1 MNYLELVN
9 KILIEMNY
17 RTVLNFDEL
26 VKQDHVKIKQILSRI
41 NTEICTSYDWDF
53 LLRESSLS
61 IPPYT
66 SKIVNPIFGRI
77 DSLSI
82 DGIFY
87 RFQPNYKK
95 LLYNESGSQ
104 SFSVFDN
111 YILIPKF
118 DEPKTAMVTYYT
130 DNSVVDING
139 KEQAVFENE
148 TDVSLLPLPYAEMVL
163 VYGTCMKFKGNPNH
177 VKFKYW
183 FSMFND
189 ALANLR
195 AKSVR
200 SSYDFPFISI

>member
-17 RTVLNFDEL
+17 HSVINFDEL
-26 VKQDHVKIKQILSRI
+26 VKQDHLKIKQILSRV

-53 LLRESSLS
+53 LLRHTTLD
-61 IPPYT
+61 INAGV

-77 DSLSI
+77 DSFAI
-82 DGIFY
+82 DGVFFRY
-87 RFQPNYKK
+87 QPNYKK
-95 LLYNESGSQ
+95 LLYNESNSNV
-104 SFSVFDN
+104 FSIFDN

-118 DEPKTAMVTYYT
+118 DEDKVANVTYYT
-130 DNSVVDING
+130 NNSVIDSNG
-139 KEQAVFENE
+139 DEQSVFENE
-148 TDVSLLPLPYAEMVL
+148 TDISLLPLPYAEMVL
-163 VYGTCMKFKGNPNH
+163 VYGTCMKFKSNPNH

-195 AKSVR
+195 SKSVKT
-200 SSYDFPFISI
+200 SYDYPFITI

>member
-17 RTVLNFDEL
+17 RTVINFDEL
-26 VKQDHVKIKQILSRI
+26 VKQDHLKIKQILARV

-53 LLRESSLS
+53 LLREKTLL
-61 IPPYT
+61 IPPST

-82 DGIFY
+82 DGVFY

-95 LLYNESGSQ
+95 LLYNESQGY

-111 YILIPKF
+111 YILLPKF
-118 DEPKTAMVTYYT
+118 DEAKTAFVTYYT
-130 DNSVVDING
+130 DNSVVDSNG
-139 KEQAVFENE
+139 KEKPVFESE
-148 TDVSLLPLPYAEMVL
+148 SDVSLLPLPYSEMVL
-163 VYGTCMKFKGNPNH
+163 VYGTCMKFKGNPSH

-183 FSMFND
+183 FSMFNE

-200 SSYDFPFISI
+200 TSSDFPFISI

>member
-17 RTVLNFDEL
+17 RTVINFDEL
-26 VKQDHVKIKQILSRI
+26 VKQDHLKIKQILARV

-53 LLRESSLS
+53 LLREKTLL
-61 IPPYT
+61 IPPST

-82 DGIFY
+82 DGVFY

-95 LLYNESGSQ
+95 LLYNESQGY

-111 YILIPKF
+111 YILLPKF
-118 DEPKTAMVTYYT
+118 DEVKTAFVTYYT
-130 DNSVVDING
+130 DNSVVDSNG
-139 KEQAVFENE
+139 KEKPVFESE
-148 TDVSLLPLPYAEMVL
+148 SDVSLLPLPYSEMVL
-163 VYGTCMKFKGNPNH
+163 VYGTCMKFKGNPSH
-177 VKFKYW
+177 W
-183 FSMFND
+183 FSMFNE

-200 SSYDFPFISI
+200 SSSDFPFISI

>member
-1 MNYLELVN
+1 MNYLELIN

-17 RTVLNFDEL
+17 RTVVNFDEL
-26 VKQDHVKIKQILSRI
+26 VKQDHIKIKQILARV

-53 LLRESSLS
+53 LLRETTLEIPSS
-61 IPPYT
+61 T

-77 DSLSI
+77 DSFSV
-82 DGIFY
+82 DGVFY

-95 LLYNESGSQ
+95 LLYNESGSH

-111 YILIPKF
+111 YILLPKF
-118 DEPKTAMVTYYT
+118 DEPKTAVVTFYT
-130 DNSVVDING
+130 DNSVVDTNG
-139 KEQAVFENE
+139 KEQAVFEYE
-148 TDVSLLPLPYAEMVL
+148 SDVSLLPLPYAEMAL

-200 SSYDFPFISI
+200 SSYDFPFISF

>member
-17 RTVLNFDEL
+17 RTVVNFDEL
-26 VKQDHVKIKQILSRI
+26 VKQDHIKIKQILARV

-53 LLRESSLS
+53 LLRETTLEIPSS
-61 IPPYT
+61 T

-77 DSLSI
+77 DSFSI
-82 DGIFY
+82 DGVCY

-95 LLYNESGSQ
+95 LLYNESHSH

-111 YILIPKF
+111 YILLPKF
-118 DEPKTAMVTYYT
+118 DEAKTAIVTYYT
-130 DNSVVDING
+130 DNSVVDKNG
-139 KEQAVFENE
+139 CEQSVFENE
-148 TDVSLLPLPYAEMVL
+148 NDVSLLPLPYAEMVL
-163 VYGTCMKFKGNPNH
+163 VYGTCMKFKGNPGH

-189 ALANLR
+189 ALSNLR
-195 AKSVR
+195 SKSVR
-200 SSYDFPFISI
+200 TSYEFPFISF

>member
-17 RTVLNFDEL
+17 RTVINFDEL
-26 VKQDHVKIKQILSRI
+26 VKQDHLKIKQILARV

-53 LLRESSLS
+53 LLREKTLS
-61 IPPYT
+61 IPVST

-82 DGIFY
+82 DGVFY

-95 LLYNESGSQ
+95 LLYNETHGH

-111 YILIPKF
+111 YILLPKF
-118 DEPKTAMVTYYT
+118 DEAKTAIVTYYT
-130 DNSVVDING
+130 DNSVVDAKG
-139 KEQAVFENE
+139 QEQPVFENE
-148 TDVSLLPLPYAEMVL
+148 TDVSLLPLPYAEMAL

-200 SSYDFPFISI
+200 SSYDFPFITF

>member
-17 RTVLNFDEL
+17 RTVVNFDEL
-26 VKQDHVKIKQILSRI
+26 VKQDHIKIKQILARV

-53 LLRESSLS
+53 LLRETTLEIPSS
-61 IPPYT
+61 T

-77 DSLSI
+77 DSFSI
-82 DGIFY
+82 DGVCY

-95 LLYNESGSQ
+95 LLYNESHLH

-111 YILIPKF
+111 YILLPKF
-118 DEPKTAMVTYYT
+118 DEAKTAIVTYYT
-130 DNSVVDING
+130 DNSVVDKNG
-139 KEQAVFENE
+139 CEQSVFENE
-148 TDVSLLPLPYAEMVL
+148 NDVSLLPLPYAEMVL
-163 VYGTCMKFKGNPNH
+163 VYGTCMKFKGNPGH

-189 ALANLR
+189 ALSNLR
-195 AKSVR
+195 SKSVR
-200 SSYDFPFISI
+200 TSYEFPFISF

>member
-1 MNYLELVN
+1 MNYLALVN

-17 RTVLNFDEL
+17 HTVVNFDEL
-26 VKQDHVKIKQILSRI
+26 VKQDHIKIKQILARV

-53 LLRESSLS
+53 LLRETTLEIPSS
-61 IPPYT
+61 T

-77 DSLSI
+77 DSFSI
-82 DGIFY
+82 DGVCY

-95 LLYNESGSQ
+95 LLYNESHSH

-111 YILIPKF
+111 YILLPKF
-118 DEPKTAMVTYYT
+118 DEEKTAIVTYYT
-130 DNSVVDING
+130 DNSVVDKNG
-139 KEQAVFENE
+139 CEQSVFENE
-148 TDVSLLPLPYAEMVL
+148 NDVSLLPLPYAEMVL
-163 VYGTCMKFKGNPNH
+163 VYGTCMKFKGNPGH

-189 ALANLR
+189 ALSNLR

-200 SSYDFPFISI
+200 TSYDFPFISF

>member
-1 MNYLELVN
+1 MNYLELIN

-17 RTVLNFDEL
+17 RPVINFDEL
-26 VKQDHVKIKQILSRI
+26 VKQDHLKIKQILARV
-41 NTEICTSYDWDF
+41 NTEICTSFDWDF
-53 LLRESSLS
+53 LLRETTLN
-61 IPPYT
+61 IPKKT

-77 DSLSI
+77 DSLSV
-82 DGIFY
+82 DDVCY

-95 LLYNESGSQ
+95 LLYNENCSR

-111 YILIPKF
+111 YILLPKF
-118 DEPKTAMVTYYT
+118 DEPKIALVSYYT
-130 DNSVVDING
+130 DNSVVDKNNN
-139 KEQAVFENE
+139 EQPVFENE
-148 TDVSLLPLPYAEMVL
+148 TDISLLPLPYAEMAL

-195 AKSVR
+195 TKSVR

>member
-17 RTVLNFDEL
+17 RTVINFDEL
-26 VKQDHVKIKQILSRI
+26 VKQDHLKIKQILARV

-53 LLRESSLS
+53 LLREKTLL
-61 IPPYT
+61 IPPST

-82 DGIFY
+82 DGVFY

-95 LLYNESGSQ
+95 LLYNESQGY

-111 YILIPKF
+111 YILLPKF
-118 DEPKTAMVTYYT
+118 DEAKTAFVTYYT
-130 DNSVVDING
+130 DNSVVDSNG
-139 KEQAVFENE
+139 KEKPVFESE
-148 TDVSLLPLPYAEMVL
+148 SDVSLLPLPYSEMVL
-163 VYGTCMKFKGNPNH
+163 VYGTCTKFKGNPSH

-183 FSMFND
+183 FSMFNE

-200 SSYDFPFISI
+200 SSSDFPFISI